1 MMIFTVT
8 NRALADDNQNR
19 GSEDEKEKEDG
30 EVECSRLKA
39 RPENRS

>member
-19 GSEDEKEKEDG
+19 GSENDKEKEDVG
-30 EVECSRLKA
+30 VQQVQGKA
-39 RPENRS
+39 RD